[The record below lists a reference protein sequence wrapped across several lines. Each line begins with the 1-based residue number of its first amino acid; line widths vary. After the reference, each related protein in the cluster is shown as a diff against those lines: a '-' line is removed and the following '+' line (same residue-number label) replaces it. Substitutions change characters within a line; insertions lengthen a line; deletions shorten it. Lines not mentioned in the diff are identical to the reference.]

1 MAGCWLGIDVV
12 GSVDGLGVGQAL
24 QEAGQALAIKSLSH
38 ISDRSAQKTSSWTPS
53 QSGTGDGLAVGEP
66 VVGEDVGCCVG
77 HIDVE
82 VSVDGVPVGSLL
94 GAEVVGG
101 LLRTAVGSEMP
112 GDKDGV
118 EGGVN

>member
-66 VVGEDVGCCVG
+66 VVGEDVGCRVGQGVVGTLVGTVVG
-77 HIDVE
+77 HASHVA
-82 VSVDGVPVGSLL
+82 GQRYATPRLL
-94 GAEVVGG
+94 HESIRSGQ
-101 LLRTAVGSEMP
+101 
-112 GDKDGV
+112 K
-118 EGGVN
+118 